1 MSDENIKEAIKN
13 VCLSLLEQA
22 EVMRRK
28 SDSYAKM
35 FKSSEY
41 GLRGILDDV
50 NDKME
55 RIILDACQVI
65 KEKTGKEVTNDI
77 YTMLQCLPLCRDF
90 VEHHI
95 SETEGFTCCVDKAR
109 ELFKD
114 WTLKELAK

>member
-1 MSDENIKEAIKN
+1 MSDENIKDAIKN
-13 VCLSLLEQA
+13 ICLSLLEQA
-22 EVMRRK
+22 ETMRKK

-35 FKSSEY
+35 FEASEY
-41 GLRGILDDV
+41 GLRGLLDNI

-90 VEHHI
+90 VERHI
-95 SETEGFTCCVDKAR
+95 SETEGFSCSVDKVR
-109 ELFKD
+109 ELFKN
-114 WTLKELAK
+114 WTLKELTK